1 MKDLRMTDFLKCD
14 LRHEQAKFGWCYDII
29 INIGW
34 INKCKKTVNLLEREM
49 VKNYSVYRRPT

>member
-34 INKCKKTVNLLEREM
+34 INKCKKTELIGKRNGEKL
-49 VKNYSVYRRPT
+49 